1 MKNKFNK
8 IIVGFI
14 CALSVALMLP
24 IGVSADFGPKDSV
37 RIIFENMGDEL
48 CYGTLL
54 SKNSSTGPNSV
65 WDGNEDHIYNYNLDI
80 DIWRAFVE
88 YEDSDGFYFLQTA
101 DLVSQTKRIEW
112 TYYPPQTFK
121 ILLYYPESGTF
132 VVSGIYEQYAFDTY
146 YTVDMQGTAIGSVEY
161 NSELSTDKRI
171 IAYRSYNYMLEASSL
186 AVRMIITIAVE
197 VVIALF
203 FKINGKK
210 QLLLLI
216 GANTITQFLLNIA
229 LNLIARYYRGLIS
242 LIVFYAL
249 FEMIVFAIEAALY
262 CKFMNKWTDNKLGN
276 RQYVLYALT
285 ANTVSFFIG
294 VIAALIFPNFV

>member
-1 MKNKFNK
+1 MKNKFYK

-14 CALSVALMLP
+14 CALTVALMLP

-54 SKNSSTGPNSV
+54 SKNSSTGPNSA

-101 DLVSQTKRIEW
+101 EMVSQTKKIEW

-132 VVSGIYEQYAFDTY
+132 AVSGIYEQYAFDTY
-146 YTVDMQGTAIGSVEY
+146 YTVDMQGKTIGSVEY
-161 NSELSTDKRI
+161 NGELSTDKRI
-171 IAYRSYNYMLEASSL
+171 IAYRSYNFLLEGSSL
-186 AVRMIITIAVE
+186 AIRMIITVAVE
-197 VVIALF
+197 IAIALF
-203 FKINGKK
+203 FKIKTKK
-210 QLLLLI
+210 QLLFLVA
-216 GANTITQFLLNIA
+216 ANAGTQLLLNIA
-229 LNLIARYYRGLIS
+229 LNLMARYYRGLVS

-249 FEMIVFAIEAALY
+249 FEMIVFAIEAMLY
-262 CKFMNKWTDNKLGN
+262 CKFMNKWTEDKLRN
-276 RQYVLYALT
+276 RRYVLYALA
-285 ANTVSFFIG
+285 ANTSSFLLG
-294 VIAALIFPNFV
+294 VIAAFIFPNFM